1 MSAAGRSQ
9 PMTQE
14 YTTVKTFGIGYGWEW
29 LRAGLR
35 LFGKAP
41 ALWLAI
47 ALLYLAI
54 GFLFNLLPFVGRLV
68 MVLLTPLFTSGVLA
82 AAAELDKAA
91 PAGPLFEPG
100 EPPAARARKILEL
113 LRQAAIRLFRGFN
126 DLDRALPAMIV
137 GALALGGVVIIQI
150 LVQVLKV
157 GTHTVGVIFGGAVSF
172 TALLPSLVGLI
183 VVVAIEIAFAMTL
196 VYAVPLMLFQNQTP
210 LTALWRSF
218 FASLA
223 NARPLAL
230 FGGVFLLGFIAVQ
243 WLFGLVGSLGYLGYF
258 ALGAV
263 LLPVLVAGVY
273 SSHRDLQSSP

>member
-1 MSAAGRSQ
+1 
-9 PMTQE
+9 MTQE
-14 YTTVKTFGIGYGWEW
+14 YTTVKTFGIARGWEW

-41 ALWLAI
+41 APWLAI

-68 MVLLTPLFTSGVLA
+68 MVLLTPLFTAGAFA
-82 AAAELDKAA
+82 AAAELDQAA

-100 EPPAARARKILEL
+100 ETPAARAWKIWEL
-113 LRQAAIRLFRGFN
+113 FRQGAIRLFRGFN

-150 LVQVLKV
+150 LVQVFKV
-157 GTHTVGVIFGGAVSF
+157 GTYTISVLFGGAVSV
-172 TALLPSLVGLI
+172 TALLPSLLGLI
-183 VVVAIEIAFAMTL
+183 VVVAIEIAFAMAL
-196 VYAVPLMLFQNQTP
+196 VYAIPLILFQNETP
-210 LTALWRSF
+210 LAALRRSF
-218 FASLA
+218 LASLA
-223 NARPLAL
+223 NARPLVL

-243 WLFGLVGSLGYLGYF
+243 WLFGLVGGLGYIGYF
-258 ALGAV
+258 ALGAA

-273 SSHRDLQSSP
+273 YSHRDLHASP

>member
-1 MSAAGRSQ
+1 
-9 PMTQE
+9 MTQ
-14 YTTVKTFGIGYGWEW
+14 VNTFDAVRGWEW

-68 MVLLTPLFTSGVLA
+68 MVLLTPLFTAGAFA
-82 AAAELDKAA
+82 AAAETDQAP
-91 PAGPLFEPG
+91 PAGPLFGPG
-100 EPPAARARKILEL
+100 ETPAARAGTLWGL
-113 LRQAAIRLFRGFN
+113 LKQAAARLFAGFN

-157 GTHTVGVIFGGAVSF
+157 GTHTVSVLFGGAVSV
-172 TALLPSLVGLI
+172 TALLPSLLGLI
-183 VVVAIEIAFAMTL
+183 AMVAIELAFAMAL
-196 VYAVPLMLFQNQTP
+196 VYAIPLIVFQNETP
-210 LTALWRSF
+210 LAALRRSF
-218 FASLA
+218 FASLV
-223 NARPLAL
+223 NARPLML

-243 WLFGLVGSLGYLGYF
+243 WLFGLVGSLGYVGYF
-258 ALGAV
+258 ALGAA
-263 LLPVLVAGVY
+263 LLPVLVTGVY
-273 SSHRDLQSSP
+273 SSYRDLHAAP